1 MLLILKTAVIVL
13 VQFELRRE
21 AQLSPI
27 DRIGYNIRDYTV
39 VQKTGPTKFSNN
51 FNKYWPISIIFVL
64 EIYKVSPILHL
75 KTANF
80 DETRYQLRLIPQQPF
95 RLRRVKKNPDPAYTH
110 LSD

>member
-39 VQKTGPTKFSNN
+39 VQKNRP
-51 FNKYWPISIIFVL
+51 YEIF
-64 EIYKVSPILHL
+64 K
-75 KTANF
+75 
-80 DETRYQLRLIPQQPF
+80 QL
-95 RLRRVKKNPDPAYTH
+95 
-110 LSD
+110 